1 MKALISG
8 CLCLAIL
15 GCSHTHNLNDMVH
28 GRPPEKID
36 TDDPLQGHLLLGQL
50 IGANR
55 SYWVAAAIRR
65 GKSVS
70 EALRESD
77 RIYDA
82 LTPDPG
88 DNTISCGYSSGAFEH
103 WQAYKEAWEEH
114 AKELELKEE
123 ASRDTYRVESKARI
137 AKLKAEFDK
146 QFEESR
152 ARYRKEREERENES
166 TD

>member
-15 GCSHTHNLNDMVH
+15 GCSHTHNINDMVH

-36 TDDPLQGHLLLGQL
+36 TDNPRQGHELLGIL
-50 IGANR
+50 LHANT
-55 SYWVAAAIRR
+55 SYWIAAAIRR
-65 GKSVS
+65 GKEVG
-70 EALRESD
+70 EAFEEAD
-77 RIYDA
+77 RIHAA
-82 LTPDPG
+82 LIPDP
-88 DNTISCGYSSGAFEH
+88 NIMINSSYGGWNH

-123 ASRDTYRVESKARI
+123 ASRDEYRVESKARI

-146 QFEESR
+146 QFEEMR
-152 ARYRKEREERENES
+152 ARYRKESEERANES

>member
-36 TDDPLQGHLLLGQL
+36 TENPRQGHFLLGQL
-50 IGANR
+50 LNANK
-55 SYWVAAAIRR
+55 SYWIAAAIRR
-65 GKSVS
+65 GKSVI
-70 EALRESD
+70 EAVQESD
-77 RIYDA
+77 IIYSA
-82 LTPDPG
+82 LTPATNDS
-88 DNTISCGYSSGAFEH
+88 ILSSYGSDAWEQ
-103 WQAYKEAWEEH
+103 WEAYKQAWEEY

-123 ASRDTYRVESKARI
+123 AYFDNYRVESKPRI

-146 QFEESR
+146 MFEEMR
-152 ARYRKEREERENES
+152 ARSRKESEERANE
-166 TD
+166 TDD

>member
-8 CLCLAIL
+8 CLCLLIL
-15 GCSHTHNLNDMVH
+15 GCSHTHNLNDMVY

-36 TDDPLQGHLLLGQL
+36 TDNPRQGHFLLGQL
-50 IGANR
+50 LGANR
-55 SYWVAAAIRR
+55 SYWIAAAIRR

-70 EALRESD
+70 EAFEESD
-77 RIYDA
+77 IIHSA
-82 LTPDPG
+82 LTPAPNDRINSFHG
-88 DNTISCGYSSGAFEH
+88 GWEH

-114 AKELELKEE
+114 AKELEFKEE

-146 QFEESR
+146 QFEEMR
-152 ARYRKEREERENES
+152 ARSRKESEERANES
-166 TD
+166 AD